1 MPGWQKAD
9 SEEEGSSMGK
19 MELLR
24 KFARRA
30 SSRDVLEI
38 GKKLGA
44 MNRGPVQAIWGKVQQ
59 LWQFI
64 RDPEVAWSR
73 KAMAAGSLLYL
84 VSPLDAVPDV
94 IPVGGLLDDVAVI
107 LFVARVLAGP
117 LKNYAVDVLSQTAE
131 ARAEVE
137 IRKHY
142 RMIWASVLG
151 AIAIAGI
158 VLVLKL
164 L

>member
-1 MPGWQKAD
+1 
-9 SEEEGSSMGK
+9 MGK

>member
-1 MPGWQKAD
+1 
-9 SEEEGSSMGK
+9 
-19 MELLR
+19 
-24 KFARRA
+24 
-30 SSRDVLEI
+30 
-38 GKKLGA
+38 
-44 MNRGPVQAIWGKVQQ
+44 MNRGPVRAIWDKVQQ

-64 RDPEVAWSR
+64 RDPEIPWSR

-94 IPVGGLLDDVAVI
+94 IPGGGLLDDVAVI
-107 LFVARVLAGP
+107 LFVVRILAGP
-117 LKNYAVDVLSQTAE
+117 LKKYAVEVVAE
-131 ARAEVE
+131 TVEATAEVE
-137 IRKHY
+137 IRKHH

-151 AIAIAGI
+151 AIAIAGV